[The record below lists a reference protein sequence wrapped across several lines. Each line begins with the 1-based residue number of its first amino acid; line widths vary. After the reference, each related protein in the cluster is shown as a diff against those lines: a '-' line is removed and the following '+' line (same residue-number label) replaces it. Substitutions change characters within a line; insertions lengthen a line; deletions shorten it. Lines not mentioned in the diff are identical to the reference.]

1 MVFMLLC
8 DEQEAITLD
17 DGWFICRAP
26 RLTMSFT
33 LKEEPKQRSGWSVL
47 CHRSGSLFILQVSLS
62 H

>member
-8 DEQEAITLD
+8 DEQEAITHV
-17 DGWFICRAP
+17 FICRAP
-26 RLTMSFT
+26 HLTMSFM

-62 H
+62 R